1 MLKAVSRG
9 TGTLTHPV
17 QFVVEPARVAHRL
30 PRAIPPPQSGGGRVT
45 IGTLRPLSPLGVLKA
60 EKAERDSVAERPSAR
75 LGSEREGGKAAGEH
89 WAGRQAAQGAV
100 DAGLLRCLPR
110 RRTGRQAAGQKT
122 DPPPPLLHSNGAI
135 YINSH
140 LQEEDG

>member
-9 TGTLTHPV
+9 TETLTHPV

-60 EKAERDSVAERPSAR
+60 EKAETQYSQERD
-75 LGSEREGGKAAGEH
+75 
-89 WAGRQAAQGAV
+89 
-100 DAGLLRCLPR
+100 
-110 RRTGRQAAGQKT
+110 
-122 DPPPPLLHSNGAI
+122 
-135 YINSH
+135 
-140 LQEEDG
+140 